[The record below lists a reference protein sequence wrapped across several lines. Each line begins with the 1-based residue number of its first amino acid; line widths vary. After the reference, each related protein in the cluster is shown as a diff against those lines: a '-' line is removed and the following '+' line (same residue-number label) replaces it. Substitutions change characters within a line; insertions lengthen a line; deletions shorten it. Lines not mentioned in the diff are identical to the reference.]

1 MKTLPAGDSGLT
13 SPISPIT
20 TSAPSAP
27 PPTANALTADTVPAA
42 GELTCK
48 GRKVFKTDRG
58 AVVARCTEMN
68 NHSGDHYDNV
78 FLIGWERDA
87 LGG

>member
-1 MKTLPAGDSGLT
+1 MKTLPAGGSGLT
-13 SPISPIT
+13 SPISPT
-20 TSAPSAP
+20 TTPVP
-27 PPTANALTADTVPAA
+27 PPTANALTAGTVPAA
-42 GELTCK
+42 GVLMCK

-68 NHSGDHYDNV
+68 NHTGDHYDDV

-87 LGG
+87 VGG